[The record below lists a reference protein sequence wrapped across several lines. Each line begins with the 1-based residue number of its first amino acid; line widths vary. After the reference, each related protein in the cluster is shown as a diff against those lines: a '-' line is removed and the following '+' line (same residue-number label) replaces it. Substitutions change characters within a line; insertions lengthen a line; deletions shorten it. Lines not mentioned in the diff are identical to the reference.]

1 MTQFIEVGGVV
12 NGFFT
17 RNKIAPISESAKMLD
32 LMRQQTGNR
41 DIYYCTYVFDKQDR
55 SAGTK
60 YISPLYFDIDGDIST
75 DEGFEKIRMAAL
87 SLTTILCM
95 DLRIKPNN
103 LKYYFSGS
111 KGLHIMLSQ
120 SVIGIHPAE
129 SLNTAYKAFVCYVRN
144 RIEHGELLD
153 TKIYDNKRLIRLAN
167 SINAKTGLYKIPV
180 RYEELRTIRRSD
192 LLKLASNPR
201 QEYITEAAM
210 NQEAATRFRD
220 IVCQMSVQQ
229 APKIGNLKIPDA
241 PTKLPP
247 CMKILLGTPIG
258 KGGRNNMLALISSI
272 LIQNGYKEMDALGNI
287 SVWNAQLEEPL
298 EEREILLTYNSAM
311 RMAREG
317 RGYGCS
323 AIRQKGLFFPQEI
336 CPNCK
341 IYKCMHER

>member
-1 MTQFIEVGGVV
+1 MDKFIEVGGVV
-12 NGFFT
+12 NGYFT
-17 RNKIAPISESAKMLD
+17 RNKVYPLKDSAKALEEIRKLTENKD
-32 LMRQQTGNR
+32 A
-41 DIYYCTYVFDKQDR
+41 YYCTYIFDR
-55 SAGTK
+55 SDRQAGTK

-75 DEGFEKIRMAAL
+75 EESFEKIRMAAL

-111 KGLHIMLSQ
+111 KGLHIMLAPSIINVQ
-120 SVIGIHPAE
+120 PAE
-129 SLNTAYKAFVCYVRN
+129 SLNTAYKAFVTYIRN
-144 RIEHGELLD
+144 RIEYGELLD

-167 SINAKTGLYKIPV
+167 SVNAKTGLYKIPL
-180 RYEELRTIRRSD
+180 RYEELRTIRRAD
-192 LLKLASNPR
+192 LLKMAAQPR
-201 QEYITEAAM
+201 QEYFTENAV

-220 IVCQMSVQQ
+220 IVRQMSVQQ
-229 APKIGNLKIPDA
+229 APKLGNLKIPDA

-258 KGGRNNMLALISSI
+258 KGGRNNMLALIASI

-298 EEREILLTYNSAM
+298 GEREILLTYNSAM
-311 RMAREG
+311 KMAQEG

-323 AIRQKGLFFPQEI
+323 SIRQKGLFFPQEI

-341 IYKCMHER
+341 IYKCKYER